1 MKYINTV
8 HYLSPKLSFFF
19 SKLIVTSIN
28 NESFPILII
37 VMIYPN
43 LGIHVDL
50 SYIKSYNCSTEV
62 ETEFPLSIT

>member
-8 HYLSPKLSFFF
+8 HYLSPKLSFF
-19 SKLIVTSIN
+19 SKLIITSIN

-43 LGIHVDL
+43 LGIHVNL
-50 SYIKSYNCSTEV
+50 SYIYCSIEV